1 MPDTLTSP
9 LVDDDERPV
18 EEVRCTY
25 TGVPITT
32 IPAWYAGVKVKF
44 FSEASR
50 KATAAAISLAELEA
64 GRLRDGG
71 TGETED
77 EDGADLDADL
87 ELEDDIEIED
97 EAEEP
102 EAPAPVAV

>member
-1 MPDTLTSP
+1 MADLTP
-9 LVDDDERPV
+9 ALVEDDERPV

-50 KATAAAISLAELEA
+50 KATASAISAAELEA
-64 GRLRDGG
+64 GRLRDGVS
-71 TGETED
+71 ENEEED
-77 EDGADLDADL
+77 ASDLDADL
-87 ELEDDIEIED
+87 ELDEEAEIEIEEETE
-97 EAEEP
+97 EAE
-102 EAPAPVAV
+102 PVVAAV